1 MTGKNTLV
9 VPITMEVKGKLQ
21 KIAVEVITL
30 LREQHK
36 LTPFECLVLLNQ
48 MLASLEE
55 TIQETE
61 GIINYEIVEKENGK
75 VAA

>member
-1 MTGKNTLV
+1 MPSV
-9 VPITMEVKGKLQ
+9 EWVITEEVKEKLQ

-48 MLASLEE
+48 MLAALED

-61 GIINYEIVEKENGK
+61 GITTYEIVEEENGK
-75 VAA
+75 AA